1 MEFKI
6 KLLNGETKTVKM
18 GSDYLYRITT
28 FSGDEW
34 EERRR
39 FYTGVYI
46 TELTTFVI
54 RTTYGKRY
62 EPGQHRSEY
71 NSILLDEIENIE
83 EIVI

>member
-6 KLLNGETKTVKM
+6 KLLNGETKTVTM
-18 GSDYLYRITT
+18 GEDHLYRITT
-28 FSGDEW
+28 FTSDEW

-46 TELTTFVI
+46 HEITAYTI
-54 RTTYGKRY
+54 RTIYGKYRNNSR
-62 EPGQHRSEY
+62 HRADHNNISL
-71 NSILLDEIENIE
+71 SEIENIE